1 MYGENTSVEVEAV
14 ATQIVDAAYKVHMH
28 LGPGL
33 LESVYETCLAYE
45 LMKRGLK
52 VERQL
57 VVPLDSG
64 LRIDLLI
71 EDCVIIEVKAVERN
85 HELFQA
91 QLMTYLKLTNKRLGI
106 LINFNIKLIKD
117 GIKRVVL

>member
-1 MYGENTSVEVEAV
+1 MRLIKY
-14 ATQIVDAAYKVHMH
+14 TQ

-57 VVPLDSG
+57 VVPIVYDGATLDTG

-71 EDCVIIEVKAVERN
+71 EGCVIIEVKAVEKN

-91 QLMTYLKLTNKRLGI
+91 QTYLELTNKRLGI